1 MNIRKLAKEKP
12 KNKTEEIILD
22 ALRDYTDDVDK
33 NWNYITAP
41 ELKKKGLN
49 KFYILDIR
57 KEKDFKEGHLPG
69 AHNIFWLDLLDDK
82 NLNTLPQDQ
91 TILLVCYVGHTTSQ
105 MMVVLKLLGYDV
117 VALKFGMGKSPV
129 EGVPVA
135 GWLDYGFEVES
146 ENQKDFMTKTGAMP
160 SNPVKTTIQYKDFII
175 KITKNIFKSMFK
187 GAPSTFCL
195 GVKYDVVSSHGASFS
210 PSLALTSMPANP
222 KEIIDLPRMW
232 IDAGCPE
239 GKNNGNSWTIN
250 SLKNRIEEIKR
261 IRSEAFGD
269 ETKTKNFYDT
279 GKDLSANK
287 KVKITKISENNV
299 NVGADLNS
307 GMEQHPI
314 DPTPE
319 QEQAL
324 IADFKSNQKQMGTST
339 TMQEFMEI
347 LKSNP
352 KLKGGLNHAIDRTK
366 GVFPQLA
373 QILRSPQWKQ
383 YYSYILKRMSESPKG
398 KMRDLESVINELGK
412 VRDKEPV
419 LVQSPPIGPKK

>member
-1 MNIRKLAKEKP
+1 MNIRKLPEEKP
-12 KNKTEEIILD
+12 TNEIEAIILY
-22 ALRDYTDDVDK
+22 ALRDNTDD
-33 NWNYITAP
+33 IT
-41 ELKKKGLN
+41 
-49 KFYILDIR
+49 
-57 KEKDFKEGHLPG
+57 
-69 AHNIFWLDLLDDK
+69 
-82 NLNTLPQDQ
+82 
-91 TILLVCYVGHTTSQ
+91 
-105 MMVVLKLLGYDV
+105 
-117 VALKFGMGKSPV
+117 
-129 EGVPVA
+129 
-135 GWLDYGFEVES
+135 
-146 ENQKDFMTKTGAMP
+146 MTKTAAFA
-160 SNPVKTTIQYKDFII
+160 SNHALIPPRQQPIMKFVNATIQYKDFII
-175 KITKNIFKSMFK
+175 KITKNMWRGSPK
-187 GAPSTFCL
+187 GSTPFCL
-195 GVKYDVVSSHGASFS
+195 GVKYDVVSSHGASYS